1 MGTPRSEPDHETV
14 ESPSEDELA
23 IRLRRALTGPSATAL
38 VARMPNLAVR
48 ASVGVGELRFHLDID
63 RGRMNVLET
72 VPLLSPWHFAV
83 KGSAAAWAAYWEP
96 MPRPGWH
103 DLFALAK
110 RGEMSFEG
118 DLHPFMAHLQFFK
131 DLLAL
136 PRVGGGR

>member
-1 MGTPRSEPDHETV
+1 MAIPHAEPDHESA

-23 IRLRRALTGPSATAL
+23 IRLRRALTGPSATEL
-38 VARMPNLAVR
+38 VARMPGLAVR
-48 ASVGVGELRFHLDID
+48 ASVGVGERRFHLDID
-63 RGRMNVLET
+63 RGRLNVLES
-72 VPLLSPWHFAV
+72 VPLLSPWHFAI
-83 KGSAAAWAAYWEP
+83 KGSAAAWAAYWEAI
-96 MPRPGWH
+96 PRPGWH

-136 PRVGGGR
+136 PRHGGTR